1 MALDWSKNISFA
13 GLRKKAPKAK
23 AVYPTKTYINLVVE
37 DKKKLELR
45 SMLPKAIL
53 VVLIAVVA
61 IKFGVIDF
69 YGRVAQKEAE
79 LGQQT
84 SVLNDLEAQL
94 VNYDSIKA
102 EYETYESTKLVADGI
117 IVPAVDALKLVDRF
131 ITPVAQV
138 DSINLQGNTMTLKLS
153 NITLNGVG
161 KLVSTLN
168 AQPIVA
174 NVSVSTAATNKD
186 DKSQNTTAAMTIALQ
201 VAV

>member
-1 MALDWSKNISFA
+1 MALDWSKNISLA
-13 GLRKKAPKAK
+13 GLRKRAPKAK

-45 SMLPKAIL
+45 STLPKAIL

-61 IKFGVIDF
+61 IKFGVYDF
-69 YGRVAQKEAE
+69 YDRVAQKEAE
-79 LGQQT
+79 LGRQT
-84 SVLNDLEAQL
+84 QVLNNLEAQL
-94 VNYDSIKA
+94 VNYDAIKA
-102 EYETYESTKLVADGI
+102 EYETYESTKLVADGT
-117 IVPAVDALKLVDRF
+117 IVPAMDALKLVDRY

-138 DSINLQGNTMTLKLS
+138 DSINLQGNTMKLNLS

-174 NVSVSTAATNKD
+174 NVSVSTAATNRGDNTQK
-186 DKSQNTTAAMTIALQ
+186 TTATMTIALQ